1 MVTLNRKE
9 SKRFLKEVDKVNRGI
24 LSKAQKRTANRI
36 KRNAKAYAKAIPKDF
51 GMKNGNMAERICTV
65 LEPRIIQLCKKF
77 RTGNY
82 NAATMPAF
90 WMGAEADVKDVL
102 RK

>member
-9 SKRFLKEVDKVNRGI
+9 GIKFLK
-24 LSKAQKRTANRI
+24 
-36 KRNAKAYAKAIPKDF
+36 AK
-51 GMKNGNMAERICTV
+51 NMTERICIV

-90 WMGAEADVKDVL
+90 WMGAEADIADVL